1 MIKSRVHVSREE
13 VVAESGVVASGHNVT
28 AEAGVHI
35 LERGG
40 NAVDAAVAA
49 AFVAGVVEP
58 WNCGI
63 GGHGFASIY
72 RADTGET
79 EILNWVTK
87 APRAARPDLFE
98 LEEGTGGLFSWP
110 RVKGDAQVTGYLAAE
125 MPATAGALAE
135 LLQRHGTM
143 SLAEVLQPAI
153 KLATEG
159 YPVDGRT
166 FYSISTCLDYMRRFP
181 ALGAIYTKDGLPPR
195 VGNFFTPGDR
205 LILSDLGATLQRI
218 AAEGSGFIYRGD
230 VARQIAREMAA
241 NGGIIT
247 AEDLAELEPQTE
259 TEPRWSYRDVTYI
272 TGVCP
277 IIVEVLNILE
287 CFDLKSLEP
296 DHPRYRHLMLEAMR
310 QAWADC
316 LAYLGDPRFVDAPWQ
331 GIQSKAYAQEV
342 AETID
347 LDRAA
352 PERIPGD
359 PWKYEGRPR
368 PTAGGP
374 PLESRSTG
382 TQHTTKVVSIDSQ
395 GNMVSM
401 EISLGYAFG
410 SKVAIPGTG
419 IVLGNGTVSFDPR
432 PGFPQSIAPG
442 KRPWTIAPAILMF
455 RDNHPY
461 GTICAS
467 GGRRTTSAAL
477 HIMVHVVDFG
487 MSIQE
492 AIETC
497 RVHSEFE
504 EAYVDD
510 RLPDS
515 TINALRQMG
524 HRVVLV
530 REDVFSCNFG
540 RPAAALIDP
549 KTGKRHAGADP
560 MRSAGAAGY

>member
-1 MIKSRVHVSREE
+1 MIKSRVRAKREE
-13 VVAESGVVASGHNVT
+13 VVAGSGVVAGGHELE
-28 AEAGVHI
+28 AETGVHI
-35 LERGG
+35 LEKGG

-79 EILNWVTK
+79 EILNWGTK
-87 APRAARPDLFE
+87 APRAARPDMFE
-98 LEEGTGGLFSWP
+98 LEEGIQGLFSWP
-110 RVKGDAQVTGYLAAE
+110 NVKDDAQATGYLAAE

-143 SLAEVLQPAI
+143 SLVEVLQPAI
-153 KLATEG
+153 RLATEG
-159 YPVDGRT
+159 YPVDWRT
-166 FYSISTCLDYMRRFP
+166 SYYISNCLDDLRRFP
-181 ALGAIYTKDGLPPR
+181 ALGAIYAKDGLPPR
-195 VGNFFTPGDR
+195 AGNFFTPGDR
-205 LILSDLGATLQRI
+205 LTLSDLGATLERM
-218 AAEGSGFIYRGD
+218 AAEGPDFIYRGD
-230 VARQIAREMAA
+230 VARQIEAEMAA

-247 AEDLAELEPQTE
+247 AADLAELEPE
-259 TEPRWSYRDVTYI
+259 IELEPHWSYRDVSYV

-310 QAWADC
+310 QTWADC
-316 LAYLGDPRFVDAPWQ
+316 LAYLGDPHFVDAPWK
-331 GIQSKAYAQEV
+331 GLQSKAYAQEM
-342 AETID
+342 AGTID
-347 LDRAA
+347 LDRATSK
-352 PERIPGD
+352 RIPGD

-368 PTAGGP
+368 PMNARLP
-374 PLESRSTG
+374 PVSGSTDAH
-382 TQHTTKVVSIDSQ
+382 HTTKVVSIDAQ

-401 EISLGYAFG
+401 EISLGYLFG

-432 PGFPQSIAPG
+432 PGWPESVVPG
-442 KRPWTIAPAILMF
+442 KRTVQIAPAVLMF
-455 RDNHPY
+455 RDSRPY
-461 GTICAS
+461 ATICAS

-477 HIMVHVVDFG
+477 HIMVHLVDFG
-487 MSIQE
+487 MGIQE

-497 RVHSEFE
+497 RVHAEFE

-515 TINALRQMG
+515 TIIALREMG
-524 HRVVLV
+524 HQVIPMH
-530 REDVFSCNFG
+530 EDVVSCNFG